1 MSTSFSGG
9 MLIRMV
15 TCRMPMISSTS
26 AAAAGLRAGNGL
38 LQVGIALASRSIA
51 CNNSGPSM
59 AVFSICLALLLQS
72 ALGQTVRRR
81 DCLRTASG
89 PPLPQPPRRRERETS
104 HAWRREPFAS
114 PEGHSQCSSI
124 QTCLSTVAAHF
135 GHNCAGTAL
144 PVSPWSK
151 DEPAD
156 GTAGECGRGAP
167 DEGALHPAG
176 AGRLSGTPRAA
187 SDRPEISGTPG
198 PWLIARPCA
207 PASSAQRLGWNTF
220 CAPGG

>member
-59 AVFSICLALLLQS
+59 AVFAIRLALLLQS
-72 ALGQTVRRR
+72 ALGQTTRRR

-89 PPLPQPPRRRERETS
+89 PPLPQPPRRRGRETS

-144 PVSPWSK
+144 PVSPWAK
-151 DEPAD
+151 DEPQ
-156 GTAGECGRGAP
+156 T
-167 DEGALHPAG
+167 
-176 AGRLSGTPRAA
+176 
-187 SDRPEISGTPG
+187 
-198 PWLIARPCA
+198 ARPGNAAAARRMKGRCTR
-207 PASSAQRLGWNTF
+207 PARAGFQEHRARRRTGRRFPELRGH
-220 CAPGG
+220 GL